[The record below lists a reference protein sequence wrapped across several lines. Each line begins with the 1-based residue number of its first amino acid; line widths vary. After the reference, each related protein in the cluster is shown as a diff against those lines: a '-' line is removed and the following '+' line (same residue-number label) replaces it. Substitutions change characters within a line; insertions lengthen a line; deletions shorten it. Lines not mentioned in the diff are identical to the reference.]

1 MISAIPQPDPLALP
15 APAWLL
21 WGLLIL
27 TFTLHLVAMN
37 LVLGGSIVGAFTR
50 LSARRGGPDGGNA
63 RLAAWIAKA
72 MPVLVAAAVT
82 LGVAALLF
90 EQVLY
95 GRLFFVSA
103 TLMAWLWFAVI
114 PVLVAAYYGTYAL
127 AFRRQALDARALG
140 LAFGT
145 ALLFVLIGLVYTHNM
160 SLMLRPAD
168 FVALYRANPGG
179 WHLAWQ
185 DPAVVPRFL
194 HMLLG
199 AVAVAGLGVVGH
211 GLHARKRDAAYGG
224 WAVRRGALWFSVTTA
239 ANLLVGFAWLAM
251 LPREVMLRFM
261 GANPAATVVLALGM
275 TLGLTTLAL
284 VFMAAASERP
294 APLARAGIGLALAT
308 LVLMVLTRDAV
319 RQAALDAA
327 GFQPVVWVAPQWG
340 PIAVFAVLF
349 VAALATVVWM
359 VVVLARGRGRVTA

>member
-1 MISAIPQPDPLALP
+1 MIPAIPQADPLALP

-27 TFTLHLVAMN
+27 TFTLHLLAMN
-37 LVLGGSIVGAFTR
+37 LVLGGSIIGACTR
-50 LSARRGGPDGGNA
+50 LTARRGSAYDA
-63 RLAAWIAKA
+63 RLAGWIAKA
-72 MPVLVAAAVT
+72 MPVLIASAVT

-103 TLMAWLWFAVI
+103 VLMAWFWFAVI
-114 PVLVAAYYGTYAL
+114 PLLLVAYYGAYAL
-127 AFRRQALDARALG
+127 AFRRAAIDARAVG
-140 LAFGT
+140 LAFGI
-145 ALLFVLIGLVYTHNM
+145 ALAFAVIGLVYTHNM
-160 SLMLRPAD
+160 SLMLRPFE
-168 FVALYRANPGG
+168 FVALYRADPRGL
-179 WHLAWQ
+179 HLAWH
-185 DPAVVPRFL
+185 DPALLPRFL
-194 HMLLG
+194 HVLLG
-199 AVAVAGLGVVGH
+199 AIAVAGLGVAGY
-211 GLHARKRDAAYGG
+211 GLRARARDAAFGA
-224 WAVRRGALWFSVTTA
+224 WAIRRGALWFSVATA
-239 ANLLVGFAWLAM
+239 ANLLAGFFWLAM
-251 LPREVMLRFM
+251 LPRDTMLRFL

-275 TLGLTTLAL
+275 TLGLTTLAV

-340 PIAVFAVLF
+340 PIAVFAVLL
-349 VAALATVVWM
+349 ALAIATVAWM
-359 VVVLARGRGRVTA
+359 VVALARGRGAAAV